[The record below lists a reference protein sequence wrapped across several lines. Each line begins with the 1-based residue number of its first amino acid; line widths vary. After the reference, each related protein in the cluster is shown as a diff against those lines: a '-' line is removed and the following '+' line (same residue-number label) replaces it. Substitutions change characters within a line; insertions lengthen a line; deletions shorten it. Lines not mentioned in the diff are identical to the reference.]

1 MQFELPRRQR
11 KSFEAIAKSS
21 LSDKFNKEQSI
32 DTFNKIKKE
41 YANSPNTFGSSSGKK
56 EAVLELLVIV
66 GNQIGE
72 EYKDCEVLFKQ
83 GVPGINKIK
92 SS

>member
-21 LSDKFNKEQSI
+21 LSDKFNKEQAI

-41 YANSPNTFGSSSGKK
+41 YENSPNTFGSSSGKK
-56 EAVLELLVIV
+56 SVE
-66 GNQIGE
+66 
-72 EYKDCEVLFKQ
+72 
-83 GVPGINKIK
+83 
-92 SS
+92 